1 MEFEQ
6 ILKKYGHIIDKEL
19 NNFFGRKIE
28 EAKDSFLKASYIHL
42 REFVLRPGK
51 RIRPI
56 AAIMAHGAIKDEN
69 EEHIYPVS
77 IAPELFH
84 ASSLI
89 HDDIMDE
96 DMMRRNKK
104 TMHRIFGDYFKK
116 NFRDKKYNGSIFD
129 SYSKR
134 FAASMGIIQGNLLY
148 SLSFS
153 SVLESSLDYKMKSLS
168 LKILNEGYCKTN
180 EGQIFDLVMAANE
193 KAGEKSYI
201 DMAIGKT
208 ASPLSAAVL
217 FGAALNNANSFQ
229 IQQLQ
234 KYSLLVGLAF
244 QIQDDI
250 IDMSDGMD
258 KGRAIGSDLKKGNK
272 TLVIMKALQEGDERQ
287 RKIILNILGND
298 RATSSQTRKAIKV
311 IEETNSLKYASDY
324 ADSKAN
330 EAKKYLKKAKLTREG
345 HEFFSN
351 FADYVVR
358 RKV

>member
-6 ILKKYGHIIDKEL
+6 ILKKYGCVIDKEL
-19 NNFFGRKIE
+19 NNFFDRKIE
-28 EAKDSFLKASYIHL
+28 KTKDHFLKTSYSHL
-42 REFVLRPGK
+42 KEFVLRPGK

-56 AAIMAHGAIKDEN
+56 AAIMAYKAIKDGN

-96 DMMRRNKK
+96 DTLRRNKK

-116 NFRDKKYNGSIFD
+116 KFKNKEYEGDIFD

-134 FAASMGIIQGNLLY
+134 FAVSMGIIQGNLLY

-153 SVLESSLDYKMKSLS
+153 SILDSRLDYKMKSLS
-168 LKILNEGYCKTN
+168 LGILNEGYCKTN

-193 KAGEKSYI
+193 KAGEKNYI

-208 ASPLSAAVL
+208 ASPLSAAIL
-217 FGAALNNANSFQ
+217 FGAALNNATHFQ
-229 IQQLQ
+229 TEQLE

-250 IDMSDGMD
+250 IDMSEGMN
-258 KGRAIGSDLKKGNK
+258 KGRAIGSDLKRGNK
-272 TLVIMKALQEGDERQ
+272 TLMLMKALQEGDEMQ
-287 RKIILNILGND
+287 RKIILNTLGND
-298 RATSSQTRKAIKV
+298 RAANTQTRKAIRA

-324 ADSKAN
+324 ADNKVN
-330 EAKKYLKKAKLTREG
+330 EAKKYLKKAKLTTEG

-351 FADYVVR
+351 FADYVIR
-358 RKV
+358 RKT

>member
-6 ILKKYGHIIDKEL
+6 ILEKYRSIVDREING
-19 NNFFGRKIE
+19 FFDGKIK
-28 EAKDSFLKASYIHL
+28 EAKDRFLKISYRHL
-42 REFVLRPGK
+42 KEFVLRPGK

-56 AAIMAHGAIKDEN
+56 AAIMAYKAIKDGN
-69 EEHIYPVS
+69 EERIYPVS

-116 NFRDKKYNGSIFD
+116 KFKNKKYDGNIFD

-134 FAASMGIIQGNLLY
+134 FAVSMGIIQGNLLY

-153 SVLESSLDYKMKSLS
+153 SVLDSRLDDKMKSLS
-168 LKILNEGYCKTN
+168 LSILNEGYCKTN

-193 KAGEKSYI
+193 KADEKSYI

-217 FGAALNNANSFQ
+217 FGAALNNATSFQ

-250 IDMSDGMD
+250 IDMSEGMN
-258 KGRAIGSDLKKGNK
+258 KGRAMGSDLKRGNK
-272 TLVIMKALQEGDERQ
+272 TLMVMKALQEGHERQ
-287 RKIILNILGND
+287 RNLILNILGND
-298 RATSSQTRKAIKV
+298 RATDTQTRKAIRA

-324 ADSKAN
+324 ADNKVN
-330 EAKKYLKKAKLTREG
+330 EAKKYLKRAKLTAEG

-358 RKV
+358 RKT